1 MREVEIQKTPPI
13 SSIGHSSKGNQLKW
27 MADSGWY
34 KADHMGYESLAEI
47 VVSRL
52 LQQAEFGYPYVVYE
66 PAAIRYDG
74 RTLRGCFSADF
85 LPEGWEIVTLE
96 KLFRQYTGMGLSETL
111 CRFAETEDK
120 IKAVVDLVVE
130 ITGLQ
135 DFGAYLTTMLEL
147 DAVFLNED
155 RHANNMAVLYDAE
168 HEQFRYCPLFDFGLS
183 LFSDTGWDYPLDA
196 SLEACYGHIDPK
208 PFARTFDE
216 QMEAAENL
224 YGSHLI
230 FHWDDARLRTL
241 LEELAP
247 LYQAGEIDRVLRV
260 LREQKRRYAAFFP

>member
-27 MADSGWY
+27 IADGGWY

-52 LQQAEFGYPYVVYE
+52 LQQAEIGYPRVCYE
-66 PAAIRYDG
+66 PATIRYDG
-74 RTLRGCFSADF
+74 HTLRGCYSADF
-85 LPEGWEIVTLE
+85 LSEGWEIVTLE
-96 KLFRQYTGMGLSETL
+96 KLFRQYTGMGLSESI
-111 CRFAETEDK
+111 CYFSETEDK
-120 IKAVVDLVVE
+120 IKATVDQVIE

-135 DFGAYLTTMLEL
+135 DFGAYLTVMLEL

-155 RHANNMAVLYDAE
+155 RHANNMAVLYDPAE
-168 HEQFRYCPLFDFGLS
+168 ERFAYCPLFDFGLS
-183 LFSDTGWDYPLDA
+183 LFSDTGWDYPLAA
-196 SLEACYGHIDPK
+196 SLTECYGRIDPK

-224 YGSHLI
+224 YGSRLRL
-230 FHWDDARLRTL
+230 HWDDVKLRAV
-241 LEELAP
+241 LEELSP
-247 LYQAGEIDRVLRV
+247 LYQAEETDRVLQV
-260 LREQKRRYAAFFP
+260 LREQRRRYAAFFH